1 LALTRTVRR
10 GRVVGGLR
18 DDRDVAVIENAL
30 REREAVRV
38 CKEQAIFGE
47 GVEST
52 VKMKVRRSV
61 ETNGEKEMCRCLVVL
76 YGTRAHFADGS
87 K

>member
-1 LALTRTVRR
+1 
-10 GRVVGGLR
+10 VVGGLR
-18 DDRDVAVIENAL
+18 DDREVAVIENAL

-52 VKMKVRRSV
+52 VKMKCADLWRRM
-61 ETNGEKEMCRCLVVL
+61 GRRRCVVV
-76 YGTRAHFADGS
+76 
-87 K
+87 